1 MNDTVKLSFLLMKI
15 KLLLKLA
22 KYGTARELLTEANTL
37 LQLVLKNKRILV
49 FIEEESN
56 LLTYYSQEILDLEAE
71 YYFNNNESKKALEYS
86 FLVLVALGL
95 SSEPGTFTTRRSGC
109 RCWSA

>member
-1 MNDTVKLSFLLMKI
+1 VPGSTEMNDTVRLSFLLLKI

-56 LLTYYSQEILDLEAE
+56 LLTYYSQQILDLEAE
-71 YYFNNNESKKALEYS
+71 YYFNNGESKKALEYS
-86 FLVLVALGL
+86 FLVLVGL
-95 SSEPGTFTTRRSGC
+95 AYLAH
-109 RCWSA
+109 W